1 MFYHEKI
8 DVKVKRKENYKKQQA
23 QTELQLQLT
32 GLDLRGM
39 FVSLQQPVKEFL
51 RFINTYKLFLN
62 LLA

>member
-39 FVSLQQPVKEFL
+39 SNICFPTADS
-51 RFINTYKLFLN
+51 
-62 LLA
+62 